1 MIVRG
6 VKIKNKL
13 QKGIFILHN
22 YDKIAINW
30 MDISINGLCI
40 FYLKMGKGWI
50 DVFLVFVSL
59 NNQGREKY
67 MAIYINNIISVP
79 IPR

>member
-1 MIVRG
+1 MFRLLMIYLIVRG

-13 QKGIFILHN
+13 QKGIFILHS

-30 MDISINGLCI
+30 MDIGIIGLCI

-50 DVFLVFVSL
+50 DGFSYYSYLSITKVE
-59 NNQGREKY
+59 R
-67 MAIYINNIISVP
+67 NICQFI
-79 IPR
+79 